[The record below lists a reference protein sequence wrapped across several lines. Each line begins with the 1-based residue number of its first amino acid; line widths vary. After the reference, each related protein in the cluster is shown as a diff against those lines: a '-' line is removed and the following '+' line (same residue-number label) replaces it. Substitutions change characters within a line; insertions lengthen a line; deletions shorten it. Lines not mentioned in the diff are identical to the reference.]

1 MVVERDKFLV
11 PRAVRFSVVD
21 RKVSQLLPLPP
32 HWVKPCLAQLV
43 RALPLA
49 GTLLHQH
56 LGHQAAL
63 PGVQLPCPPFP
74 NPCLRHW
81 CNYHHKQEQQ
91 HGGPLTW
98 HCHHLTGMDRL
109 QRFSQGVSQKK
120 LLPQVV
126 LIANWSFC
134 QGFTIG
140 RWSASCRGAALLRSC
155 SQCQPEPPNK
165 GRSVTDR
172 SGGCEGGMCQCSE
185 DRTRPVAV
193 LPGRARRLPACPA
206 AGVCVRP
213 VCAPATGS

>member
-32 HWVKPCLAQLV
+32 HWVKPCLTQLV

-63 PGVQLPCPPFP
+63 PSVQLPRPPFP

-81 CNYHHKQEQQ
+81 CNYHHKQEHQ

-120 LLPQVV
+120 LLPQA
-126 LIANWSFC
+126 IPIAPANWSFC

-140 RWSASCRGAALLRSC
+140 RWSASWELERSC
-155 SQCQPEPPNK
+155 PRSFMQPESPNSH
-165 GRSVTDR
+165 GSWWWVCRWA
-172 SGGCEGGMCQCSE
+172 
-185 DRTRPVAV
+185 AV
-193 LPGRARRLPACPA
+193 PMWWWRQDTACGSSAR
-206 AGVCVRP
+206 
-213 VCAPATGS
+213 